1 MKVLLT
7 GANGF
12 VGSFLAAALL
22 QKGYDV
28 YCFVRSTSNLRW
40 IADLDLN
47 FIYGSLLDKKSI
59 KTAIK
64 DKNYIFH
71 LAGIT
76 KTNNAEDYNTGNYT
90 ATKNLID
97 MVIEEKIKLKRFL
110 FTSSQAAIGPS
121 DTLAPIDETKT
132 ARPLTY
138 YGESKLKA
146 QQYIEKHF
154 DKVPS
159 TIVIPSA
166 VYGPRDKDVLE
177 FFKTV
182 KMGIIPQLQGR
193 DKYASMIHVEDLCSA
208 IIAAAESDNT
218 KGQSY
223 FLANPRPYAWD
234 EISRIALDF
243 FGKRAIHVPIP
254 LPVVKSIAF
263 ITEIFSKVSGKA
275 NIISR
280 QKVIEM
286 QQDFWIC
293 SPAKAKKD
301 FGWQAQIELEQGIKE
316 TLAWYVSKNW
326 L

>member
-12 VGSFLAAALL
+12 VGSFLAASLL
-22 QKGYDV
+22 QKGYEV

-40 IADLDLN
+40 IVDLDLN

-59 KTAIK
+59 KAALRDK
-64 DKNYIFH
+64 DYVFH
-71 LAGIT
+71 LAGVT
-76 KTNNAEDYNTGNYT
+76 KTNDPEDYNSGNFT

-97 MVIEEKIKLKRFL
+97 SVIEQKIKLKRFL
-110 FTSSQAAIGPS
+110 FTSSQAALGPS
-121 DTLAPIDETKT
+121 DSLAAIDETIM

-146 QQYIEKHF
+146 QKYIEEHYT
-154 DKVPS
+154 KVPS
-159 TIVIPSA
+159 TIVIPSS
-166 VYGPRDKDVLE
+166 VYGPRDTDVLE

-193 DKYASMIHVEDLCSA
+193 DKYASMIHVHDLCSG
-208 IIAAAESDNT
+208 IIAAAESDKT

-234 EISRIALDF
+234 EISRITLDF

-254 LPVVKSIAF
+254 LPVVNSIAF
-263 ITEIFSKVSGKA
+263 ITEIFSKVTGRP
-275 NIISR
+275 NIVSR

-293 SPAKAKKD
+293 SPLKAKKD

-316 TLAWYVSKNW
+316 TLSWYVSKNW